1 MSSGTAL
8 EASELEPLAERW
20 RLAWQGEPAGFELCC
35 TLDVQY
41 EDPVTTDI
49 LRGREALGEHAAALR
64 RALPDIRLERTAAA
78 VEEGV
83 FGCVP
88 WRILGTQRG
97 SIGGLPATGR
107 FLVLHGIHYLELHEG
122 RVRRARGFFDLY
134 DAAIQ
139 LGLLPTRGSL
149 GETALLVLRGYGL
162 RPRA

>member
-1 MSSGTAL
+1 MTGEAL
-8 EASELEPLAERW
+8 EASGLEPLAERW
-20 RLAWQGEPAGFELCC
+20 RLAWQGEPEGFDRCC
-35 TLDVQY
+35 TRDVQY
-41 EDPVTTDI
+41 EDPVATEI
-49 LRGREALGEHAAALR
+49 LRGREALAEHAGALR
-64 RALPDIRLERTAAA
+64 SALPDIRLERTAAA
-78 VEEGV
+78 VQEGS

-97 SIGGLPATGR
+97 AIGGLPGTGR
-107 FLVLHGIHYLELHEG
+107 FVVLHGMHYLELHEG

-149 GETALLVLRGYGL
+149 SEAALLMLRGYGL